1 METTLIY
8 LLLFIL
14 LFQLFILVV
23 LSFKP
28 TNTCCKKDCCCD
40 NGKECCKEKVDG
52 LTNPIPKG
60 RKLCECEDTKQEVC
74 CKDDYS
80 DCECEIPE
88 INEFPSSETTIS
100 ALGSPEN
107 RTKTFRGSPYQD
119 KHNRD
124 YVNFLDEQER
134 KSKKDYH
141 NIKDSEPL
149 EENDPNIHEK

>member
-1 METTLIY
+1 MEATLIY

-23 LSFKP
+23 LTFKP
-28 TNTCCKKDCCCD
+28 TNTCCKKDCCC
-40 NGKECCKEKVDG
+40 E
-52 LTNPIPKG
+52 G
-60 RKLCECEDTKQEVC
+60 RKLCECEDIYDDRTQEIKTAC

-119 KHNRD
+119 
-124 YVNFLDEQER
+124 L
-134 KSKKDYH
+134 KDRE
-141 NIKDSEPL
+141 SL
-149 EENDPNIHEK
+149 EENDPNIHKK

>member
-8 LLLFIL
+8 LLLFTL
-14 LFQLFILVV
+14 LFQLFILMV

-28 TNTCCKKDCCCD
+28 TNTCCKKDCCCK
-40 NGKECCKEKVDG
+40 GK
-52 LTNPIPKG
+52 
-60 RKLCECEDTKQEVC
+60 KLCECEDTKQEAC
-74 CKDDYS
+74 CKDDMS
-80 DCECEIPE
+80 DCSCSVPE
-88 INEFPSSETTIS
+88 INEFPSRETTIS

-124 YVNFLDEQER
+124 YINFLDEQER

-141 NIKDSEPL
+141 NLKDSEPL

>member
-1 METTLIY
+1 MEATLIY

-23 LSFKP
+23 LTFKP
-28 TNTCCKKDCCCD
+28 TNTCCKKDCCC
-40 NGKECCKEKVDG
+40 E
-52 LTNPIPKG
+52 G
-60 RKLCECEDTKQEVC
+60 RKLCECEDIYDDRTQEIKTAC

-80 DCECEIPE
+80 DCEYEIPE

-119 KHNRD
+119 
-124 YVNFLDEQER
+124 L
-134 KSKKDYH
+134 KDRE
-141 NIKDSEPL
+141 SL
-149 EENDPNIHEK
+149 EENDPNIHKK

>member
-1 METTLIY
+1 MEETLIY

-28 TNTCCKKDCCCD
+28 RRDCYCD

-60 RKLCECEDTKQEVC
+60 RKLCECEDTKQETC

-107 RTKTFRGSPYQD
+107 RTKTFRGSHYQD
-119 KHNRD
+119 
-124 YVNFLDEQER
+124 L
-134 KSKKDYH
+134 KDRE
-141 NIKDSEPL
+141 SL
-149 EENDPNIHEK
+149 EENDPNINEK

>member
-1 METTLIY
+1 MEATLIY

-23 LSFKP
+23 LTFKP
-28 TNTCCKKDCCCD
+28 TNTCCKKDCCCE
-40 NGKECCKEKVDG
+40 GK
-52 LTNPIPKG
+52 
-60 RKLCECEDTKQEVC
+60 KLCECEDTKQETC

-119 KHNRD
+119 
-124 YVNFLDEQER
+124 L
-134 KSKKDYH
+134 KDRQ
-141 NIKDSEPL
+141 PL
-149 EENDPNIHEK
+149 EENDPNINEK

>member
-1 METTLIY
+1 MEATLIY

-28 TNTCCKKDCCCD
+28 RRDCCCD

-60 RKLCECEDTKQEVC
+60 RKLCECEDIYDDRTQEIKTAC

-119 KHNRD
+119 
-124 YVNFLDEQER
+124 L
-134 KSKKDYH
+134 KDRQ
-141 NIKDSEPL
+141 PL

>member
-1 METTLIY
+1 MEATLIY

-23 LSFKP
+23 LTFKP
-28 TNTCCKKDCCCD
+28 TNTCCKKDCCC
-40 NGKECCKEKVDG
+40 E
-52 LTNPIPKG
+52 G
-60 RKLCECEDTKQEVC
+60 RKLCECEDIYDDRTQEIKTAC

-119 KHNRD
+119 
-124 YVNFLDEQER
+124 L
-134 KSKKDYH
+134 KDRE
-141 NIKDSEPL
+141 SL
-149 EENDPNIHEK
+149 EENDPRPNQK

>member
-1 METTLIY
+1 MEATLIY
-8 LLLFIL
+8 LLLIIL

-23 LSFKP
+23 LTFKP
-28 TNTCCKKDCCCD
+28 TNTCCKKDWCC
-40 NGKECCKEKVDG
+40 E
-52 LTNPIPKG
+52 G
-60 RKLCECEDTKQEVC
+60 RKLCECEDIYDDRTQEIKTAC

-119 KHNRD
+119 
-124 YVNFLDEQER
+124 L
-134 KSKKDYH
+134 KDRE
-141 NIKDSEPL
+141 SL
-149 EENDPNIHEK
+149 EENDPNIHKK